1 MDTFLV
7 LSVVALSVLVAVLA
21 YALVKKGKTL
31 TREKPE
37 AEKPVLSNL
46 DKSQAGRQ
54 IDDLRDQEA
63 GRVSQIARPDQL
75 DRSSQSSQ
83 SIQSSQASQPSQQG
97 QPSRLDQVSRPDQ
110 PNQPNYQNQPAFHP
124 QQTPKQEV
132 APEQVQKYID
142 QAKAKARELILEAKD
157 ESIRIKS
164 TAESESAKIRA
175 EVTTLEKKV
184 ADKLTQLD
192 QKEKDLEDKTQKIS
206 QTKEDLQKDK
216 QKLDQLVLE
225 AQEKLTS
232 VSGLTKEEAKNQ
244 LLASVDKEL
253 KQEKGKR
260 VKELEEELKSESD
273 KLAQDIL
280 ITAMRKGATDL
291 VVEHTVSKIKL
302 PDEDM
307 KGRIIGKE
315 GRNIRTFEELT
326 GVDLDMDSS
335 PGDIMISSFD
345 PVRREIARL
354 ALEKLIADGRIQPA
368 RIEELVLATQKD
380 MDQILFK
387 EGENLCHRL
396 GVYNLPRDIVAV
408 LGRFK
413 FRFSYGQNM
422 IEHTIEETR
431 IGVSIAQE
439 LKADVETV
447 KLGCLLHDIGKV
459 ISDEEGTHIQLGVD
473 FIKKYKLPEKVVN
486 CVAEHHGDKPFTSIE
501 SAVVNLADHISGA
514 RPGARSEDYES
525 YKKRMTDLEEAA
537 TSFDGV
543 EKAYAISAGREVR
556 VIVKPERVDDATA
569 SVLAREIAKKIELEQ
584 SYPGVVKVTVIREIR
599 VSETAK

>member
-1 MDTFLV
+1 MNTLLV

-37 AEKPVLSNL
+37 AEKPALGTL
-46 DKSQAGRQ
+46 DKLQEVRQ
-54 IDDLRDQEA
+54 VDDLRSRGA
-63 GRVSQIARPDQL
+63 GQVSQIAQPDQSNQASRFGQFNQSSQL
-75 DRSSQSSQ
+75 DRANQPGQPNQLSQPG
-83 SIQSSQASQPSQQG
+83 QPSQ
-97 QPSRLDQVSRPDQ
+97 PD
-110 PNQPNYQNQPAFHP
+110 YQNQRGSHS
-124 QQTPKQEV
+124 QQAPKQEV
-132 APEQVQKYID
+132 AQEQIQKYID

-164 TAESESAKIRA
+164 TAESESAKIRS
-175 EVTTLEKKV
+175 EVTALEKKV
-184 ADKLTQLD
+184 SDKLTQLD
-192 QKEKDLEDKTQKIS
+192 QKEKELEDKSQKVV
-206 QTKEDLQKDK
+206 QTREELQKDK

-232 VSGLTKEEAKNQ
+232 VSGLTKEEAKTQ

-280 ITAMRKGATDL
+280 ITAMRKGVTDL

-431 IGVSIAQE
+431 IGVRIAHE
-439 LKADVETV
+439 LKADVET
-447 KLGCLLHDIGKV
+447 L
-459 ISDEEGTHIQLGVD
+459 
-473 FIKKYKLPEKVVN
+473 
-486 CVAEHHGDKPFTSIE
+486 
-501 SAVVNLADHISGA
+501 
-514 RPGARSEDYES
+514 
-525 YKKRMTDLEEAA
+525 
-537 TSFDGV
+537 
-543 EKAYAISAGREVR
+543 
-556 VIVKPERVDDATA
+556 
-569 SVLAREIAKKIELEQ
+569 
-584 SYPGVVKVTVIREIR
+584 
-599 VSETAK
+599 

>member
-1 MDTFLV
+1 MNTLLV
-7 LSVVALSVLVAVLA
+7 LLVAILLVVVAILAFVLS
-21 YALVKKGKTL
+21 KKSQKPSQIQASPE
-31 TREKPE
+31 EKPLQQFQP
-37 AEKPVLSNL
+37 PVV
-46 DKSQAGRQ
+46 
-54 IDDLRDQEA
+54 QERA
-63 GRVSQIARPDQL
+63 QT
-75 DRSSQSSQ
+75 SQSN
-83 SIQSSQASQPSQQG
+83 
-97 QPSRLDQVSRPDQ
+97 QVP
-110 PNQPNYQNQPAFHP
+110 H
-124 QQTPKQEV
+124 
-132 APEQVQKYID
+132 EQIQKYLD
-142 QAKAKARELILEAKD
+142 QAKSKAREIIIEAKD
-157 ESIRIKS
+157 EAIKIKS
-164 TAESESAKIRA
+164 AAETESARNRN
-175 EVTTLEKKV
+175 EVTALEKRV
-184 ADKLTQLD
+184 ADRLAQIESKERELD
-192 QKEKDLEDKTQKIS
+192 DKSQKIS
-206 QTKEDLQKDK
+206 VTRDELEKEK
-216 QKLDQLVLE
+216 QKLDEVVKQ
-225 AQEKLTS
+225 AQEKLQN

-244 LLASVDKEL
+244 LLSSVEKEL

-260 VKELEEELKSESD
+260 IKENEEEIKNESE
-273 KLAQDIL
+273 KMAQDIL

-291 VVEHTVSKIKL
+291 VVEHTVSKVRL
-302 PDEDM
+302 PDEDL

-354 ALEKLIADGRIQPA
+354 AMEKLITDGRIQPA
-368 RIEELVLATQKD
+368 RIEEIVLSTQKD

-396 GVYNLPRDIVAV
+396 GVYSLSRDIVAV

-422 IEHTIEETR
+422 IEHTLEETR

-439 LKADVETV
+439 IKADVEVV

-473 FIKKYKLPEKVVN
+473 FIKKYKLPEAVVN
-486 CVAEHHGDKPFTSIE
+486 CVAEHHGDKAFSSIE

-525 YKKRMTDLEEAA
+525 YKKRMEDLEKAA

-556 VIVKPERVDDATA
+556 VIVKPDRVDDSTA

-584 SYPGVVKVTVIREIR
+584 SYPGVVKVTVIREVR

>member
-1 MDTFLV
+1 MNTLLM
-7 LSVVALSVLVAVLA
+7 LSVAVLLVVVAILA
-21 YALVKKGKTL
+21 YVLIKKSK
-31 TREKPE
+31 
-37 AEKPVLSNL
+37 NL
-46 DKSQAGRQ
+46 PQVQPSPKSLQVESLPQDGQ
-54 IDDLRDQEA
+54 INRD
-63 GRVSQIARPDQL
+63 
-75 DRSSQSSQ
+75 
-83 SIQSSQASQPSQQG
+83 SQPS
-97 QPSRLDQVSRPDQ
+97 SSQVSQ
-110 PNQPNYQNQPAFHP
+110 SNQVNQTQQSNYTTQVNN
-124 QQTPKQEV
+124 
-132 APEQVQKYID
+132 EQAQRYLD
-142 QAKAKARELILEAKD
+142 QAKSRAREIVIEAKD
-157 ESIRIKS
+157 EAIKTRS
-164 TAESESAKIRA
+164 LAETESAKIRT
-175 EVTTLEKKV
+175 EVSTLEKKV
-184 ADKLTQLD
+184 ADKLTQLEV
-192 QKEKDLEDKTQKIS
+192 KEKELEERSQKVS

-216 QKLDQLVLE
+216 QKLEQVVLE
-225 AQEKLTS
+225 AQEKLQN
-232 VSGLTKEEAKNQ
+232 VSGLTKEEAKSQ
-244 LLASVDKEL
+244 LLASVEKEL

-260 VKELEEELKSESD
+260 VKEMEEEIKNESD

-280 ITAMRKGATDL
+280 VTAMRKGATDL
-291 VVEHTVSKIKL
+291 VVEHTVSKVKL
-302 PDEDM
+302 PDEDI

-335 PGDIMISSFD
+335 PGDIIISSFD

-354 ALEKLIADGRIQPA
+354 AMEKLIADGRIQPA
-368 RIEELVLATQKD
+368 RIEEIVLATQKD

-396 GVYNLPRDIVAV
+396 GVYNLSRDIVAV

-439 LKADVETV
+439 VKADVETV
-447 KLGCLLHDIGKV
+447 KMGCLLHDIGKV

-473 FIKKYKLPEKVVN
+473 FIKKFKLPDKVVN

-501 SAVVNLADHISGA
+501 SAIVNLADHISGA

-525 YKKRMTDLEEAA
+525 YKKRMTDLEDAA

-584 SYPGVVKVTVIREIR
+584 SYPGVVKVTVIREVR

>member
-1 MDTFLV
+1 MNTLLV
-7 LSVVALSVLVAVLA
+7 LFVVVLLVVVAILAFVLLKKIKNPPQPPSSLKDRQVQELA
-21 YALVKKGKTL
+21 QGDMPAQRVDRIDSSGQEEQKGPK
-31 TREKPE
+31 
-37 AEKPVLSNL
+37 
-46 DKSQAGRQ
+46 
-54 IDDLRDQEA
+54 
-63 GRVSQIARPDQL
+63 
-75 DRSSQSSQ
+75 DRSDQTGQNSQSTRTYQ
-83 SIQSSQASQPSQQG
+83 PQPEDQANPTSHVNQTFHQIN
-97 QPSRLDQVSRPDQ
+97 QV
-110 PNQPNYQNQPAFHP
+110 
-124 QQTPKQEV
+124 KE
-132 APEQVQKYID
+132 EQLQRFMD
-142 QAKAKARELILEAKD
+142 QAKSKAREIILEAKD
-157 ESIRIKS
+157 EAIKIKS
-164 TAESESAKIRA
+164 LAESESAKVRG
-175 EVTTLEKKV
+175 EVTSLEKKV

-192 QKEKDLEDKTQKIS
+192 TKEKELEDKSQRLNQTQ
-206 QTKEDLQKDK
+206 ENLQKDK
-216 QKLDQLVLE
+216 QKLDQVVTE
-225 AQEKLTS
+225 AQEKLQS

-260 VKELEEELKSESD
+260 VKEMEEEIKNESD

-354 ALEKLIADGRIQPA
+354 AMEKLILDGRIQPA
-368 RIEELVLATQKD
+368 RIEEIVLATQKD

-422 IEHTIEETR
+422 IEHTLEETR

-439 LKADVETV
+439 IKADVETV

-473 FIKKYKLPEKVVN
+473 FIKKYKLADKVIN
-486 CVAEHHGDKPFTSIE
+486 CVAEHHGDKPFSSIE
-501 SAVVNLADHISGA
+501 SAIVNLADHISGA

-525 YKKRMTDLEEAA
+525 YKKRMDDLENAA

-584 SYPGVVKVTVIREIR
+584 SYPGVVKVMVIREVR

>member
-1 MDTFLV
+1 MDTLLV
-7 LSVVALSVLVAVLA
+7 LSVAALSVLTGILA
-21 YALVKKGKTL
+21 YALVKKSKTIAQ
-31 TREKPE
+31 EKSDNKGPKLGQS
-37 AEKPVLSNL
+37 EKTQDIKRDGGLADKARDAKQVLQDASQDQTAVSN
-46 DKSQAGRQ
+46 QARPSDQSGQPGRQ
-54 IDDLRDQEA
+54 IQSEPLGYQDSLGPHSQKNPGQGVAQE
-63 GRVSQIARPDQL
+63 QI
-75 DRSSQSSQ
+75 
-83 SIQSSQASQPSQQG
+83 
-97 QPSRLDQVSRPDQ
+97 
-110 PNQPNYQNQPAFHP
+110 
-124 QQTPKQEV
+124 
-132 APEQVQKYID
+132 QKYIE
-142 QAKAKARELILEAKD
+142 QAKAKAREIVLEAKD
-157 ESIRIKS
+157 EAIKIKS
-164 TAESESAKIRA
+164 LAESESAKIRA

-184 ADKLTQLD
+184 ADKLNQLD
-192 QKEKDLEDKTQKIS
+192 QKEKELEEKSQKVI
-206 QTKEDLQKDK
+206 QTKEELQQDK
-216 QKLDQLVLE
+216 QKLEQLILE

-244 LLASVDKEL
+244 LLASIDKEL
-253 KQEKGKR
+253 RQEKGKR
-260 VKELEEELKSESD
+260 VRELEEELKSEAD
-273 KLAQDIL
+273 KMAQDIL

-291 VVEHTVSKIKL
+291 VVEHTVSKVKL

-315 GRNIRTFEELT
+315 GRNIRTFEELC

-345 PVRREIARL
+345 PVRREIARI

-396 GVYNLPRDIVAV
+396 GVYNLPRDVVAV

-439 LKADVETV
+439 IKADVETV

-459 ISDEEGTHIQLGVD
+459 ISDEEGTHIQIGVD
-473 FIKKYKLPEKVVN
+473 FLKKYKLPEKVVN

-501 SAVVNLADHISGA
+501 SAIVNLADHISGA

-569 SVLAREIAKKIELEQ
+569 AVLAREIAKKIELEQ
-584 SYPGVVKVTVIREIR
+584 SYPGVVKVTVIREVR